1 MFDSPFQILWWV
13 FHSVNIVNH
22 DCGPNLQ
29 REITGRSRC
38 SPCDTS
44 WCNFQN
50 IHTYFVK
57 KKTII
62 FNIFSLKEN
71 IHSFFVRN
79 FCSKRTVRIPESLI
93 QNVLISHKNLNSG
106 HEKKST
112 KLFTL
117 SRLRKEFRKR
127 VEWDKKYIVLECT
140 RVRPFFG
147 FQSF

>member
-93 QNVLISHKNLNSG
+93 QNVLILHKNLNSG

-127 VEWDKKYIVLECT
+127 FEWDKKVYCP
-140 RVRPFFG
+140 RMY
-147 FQSF
+147 QS